1 MKPRTPAAAPMTG
14 PRDGQPAV
22 PEDGDR
28 AGASARAENGD
39 RVGAPAR
46 AEDGDRAGA
55 PARAADGPQPS
66 PVPAFD
72 VRGLV
77 VRYGRVTAVHGVD
90 ISSPPGRITALL
102 GPNGAGKSSLMGV
115 LSTASHPD
123 AGTVRIFGHDV
134 RRAPTAARRALG
146 LVFQERTLDKE
157 LSVERNLWF
166 HARLFGMR
174 RADARERIALMLDL
188 FGLADRRRQPV
199 EELSGGLARRV
210 EIARALLHRPGL
222 LLLDEPTNGLDPS
235 ARGAVWRDLTRL
247 RDELGVTV
255 LYSTHY
261 MDEAEYADE
270 IVILRRGRVVRQGSA
285 ARLKSSLDSSRI
297 VVASADDRLAARQ
310 LRAAGFDPLTE
321 ADGVAVHCA
330 DPEARIA
337 DVVRALDVPALSVS
351 VRHPSMNDVYLAAA
365 DEKTD
370 ADERAEAEVGA
381 P

>member
-1 MKPRTPAAAPMTG
+1 MRAAGPAAAGTAD
-14 PRDGQPAV
+14 PRTRSGEEV
-22 PEDGDR
+22 R
-28 AGASARAENGD
+28 T
-39 RVGAPAR
+39 
-46 AEDGDRAGA
+46 
-55 PARAADGPQPS
+55 
-66 PVPAFD
+66 PAFD

-77 VRYGRVTAVHGVD
+77 VRYGRVTAVDGVD

-115 LSTASHPD
+115 LSTASRPD
-123 AGTVRIFGHDV
+123 AGSVRIFGHDV
-134 RRAPTAARRALG
+134 RQAPTAARRALG

-174 RADARERIALMLDL
+174 RADARERITLMLDL

-235 ARGAVWRDLTRL
+235 ARGAVWADLTRL

-270 IVILRRGRVVRQGSA
+270 IVIMRQGRVVRQGSA

-297 VVASADDRLAARQ
+297 VVASGDDRLAADQ

-321 ADGVAVHCA
+321 PDGIAVHCA
-330 DPEARIA
+330 DPEGRIA
-337 DVVRALDVPALSVS
+337 DVVRALDVPGLTVS
-351 VRHPSMNDVYLAAA
+351 VRHPSMNDVYLAVAQ
-365 DEKTD
+365 DK
-370 ADERAEAEVGA
+370 RVGT

>member
-1 MKPRTPAAAPMTG
+1 MSGA
-14 PRDGQPAV
+14 
-22 PEDGDR
+22 
-28 AGASARAENGD
+28 AGAAG
-39 RVGAPAR
+39 GA
-46 AEDGDRAGA
+46 G
-55 PARAADGPQPS
+55 
-66 PVPAFD
+66 VPAYE

-77 VRYGRVTAVHGVD
+77 VRYGKVTAVRGVD
-90 ISSPPGRITALL
+90 VSSPPGRITALL
-102 GPNGAGKSSLMGV
+102 GPNGAGKSSLLRV
-115 LSTASHPD
+115 LSTAARAD
-123 AGTVRIFGHDV
+123 AGSVRIFGHDV
-134 RRAPTAARRALG
+134 RRSPMAARRALG

-174 RADARERIALMLDL
+174 RADARGRIALMLEL
-188 FGLADRRRQPV
+188 FGLQDRARRPV

-235 ARGAVWRDLTRL
+235 ARSAVWADLTRM

-270 IVILRRGRVVRQGSA
+270 IVIMRDGRVVRQGSA

-297 VVASADDRLAARQ
+297 VVASADDALAAAQ
-310 LRAAGFDPLTE
+310 LRAAGFAPLTGP
-321 ADGVAVHCA
+321 DGIAVHCP
-330 DPEARIA
+330 DPESRVA
-337 DVVRALDVPALSVS
+337 DVVRALDVPGLTLS

-365 DEKTD
+365 
-370 ADERAEAEVGA
+370 ADGQVSTR
-381 P
+381 